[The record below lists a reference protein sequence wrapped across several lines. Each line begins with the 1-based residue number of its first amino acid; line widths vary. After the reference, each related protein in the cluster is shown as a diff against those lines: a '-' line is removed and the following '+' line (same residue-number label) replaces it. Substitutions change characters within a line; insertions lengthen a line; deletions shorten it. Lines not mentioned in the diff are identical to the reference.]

1 MTITG
6 RTKTGDIQVD
16 APPEPARA
24 GELADDKIWPARF
37 EALQRDVRE
46 LIRTLREQVIPAI
59 DRFRDGLAM
68 AEQDRNELF
77 LRVTELEAKAAK
89 AG

>member
-1 MTITG
+1 MSITG
-6 RTKTGDIQVD
+6 RTKTGDIDVP
-16 APPEPARA
+16 APPEPAHA

-59 DRFRDGLAM
+59 DRFREGVSTL
-68 AEQDRNELF
+68 EQDRNELYQ
-77 LRVTELEAKAAK
+77 RVTALEAHAAK
-89 AG
+89 GR